1 MNDGMAHTS
10 TGQRET
16 VFTPGDFPI
25 RAGWFQGKSGGAPTP
40 YYHNEIE
47 FQLICKGQGQYFI
60 HNRVY
65 AFQRNSVLIIHRN
78 EVHNYL
84 PHPDAVVE
92 RVNLLFSTRV
102 VRERPAA
109 AEILRQLLPL
119 RLLQLSE
126 KAATA
131 ARLLLNDIAE
141 ECRGGRP
148 YWQQFALNNLEQF
161 LIILSRAV
169 DAPPVETPGNPVIRQ
184 VIEYLEERFPGR
196 VLLPEVAERFHLS
209 SYVLSREFKKYA
221 GMGFKQ
227 YLLHRRVMQAKVLLE
242 ETEMKIAAI
251 ATAVGFDDLSSFNR
265 AFKALVGV
273 TPSDY
278 RKISQ

>member
-1 MNDGMAHTS
+1 MTHTS
-10 TGQRET
+10 TGHRET

-25 RAGWFQGKSGGAPTP
+25 RAGWYQGKSGSVPTP

-65 AFQRNSVLIIHRN
+65 PFQRNSVLIIHRN

-84 PHPDAVVE
+84 PHPDAVVD
-92 RVNLLFSTRV
+92 RLNLLFSTQV

-109 AEILRQLLPL
+109 AEILRRLLPL

-126 KAATA
+126 KFATT
-131 ARLLLNDIAE
+131 ARLLLNDISE
-141 ECRGGRP
+141 ECRADQP
-148 YWQQFALNNLEQF
+148 YWQESALNNLEQF

-169 DAPPVETPGNPVIRQ
+169 DAPTAVETPGNPIIRQ
-184 VIEYLEERFPGR
+184 VIEHLEECFPGR
-196 VLLPEVAERFHLS
+196 VLLPEVAEYFHLS
-209 SYVLSREFKKYA
+209 SFVLCREFKKYA

-227 YLLHRRVMQAKVLLE
+227 YLLHRRIVQAKVLLE

-265 AFKALVGV
+265 AFKVLVGV

>member
-1 MNDGMAHTS
+1 MAHTS
-10 TGQRET
+10 TGHRET

-25 RAGWFQGKSGGAPTP
+25 RAGWYQGKSGGVPTP

-60 HNRVY
+60 HNQVY
-65 AFQRNSVLIIHRN
+65 PFQRNSVLIIHRN

-84 PHPDAVVE
+84 PHPDAVIE
-92 RVNLLFSTRV
+92 RVNLLFSLGV

-109 AEILRQLLPL
+109 AEILRQLVRL

-126 KAATA
+126 KAATT
-131 ARLLLNDIAE
+131 ARLLLNEITE
-141 ECRGGRP
+141 ECRGDHP
-148 YWQQFALNNLEQF
+148 HWQQSALNSLEQF

-169 DAPPVETPGNPVIRQ
+169 DAPPPAETPGNPIIRQ
-184 VIEYLEERFPGR
+184 VIEHLEECFPGR
-196 VLLPEVAERFHLS
+196 VLLPEVAEHFHLS
-209 SYVLSREFKKYA
+209 SFVLCREFKKYA

-227 YLLHRRVMQAKVLLE
+227 YLLHRRVVQAKVLLE
-242 ETEMKIAAI
+242 ETDMKIAAI

-265 AFKALVGV
+265 AFKVLVGV

>member
-1 MNDGMAHTS
+1 MAHTS
-10 TGQRET
+10 TGHRET

-25 RAGWFQGKSGGAPTP
+25 RAGWYQGKSGGVPTP
-40 YYHNEIE
+40 YYHHEIE

-60 HNRVY
+60 HNQVY
-65 AFQRNSVLIIHRN
+65 PFQRNSVLIIHRN

-84 PHPDAVVE
+84 PHPDAVIE
-92 RVNLLFSTRV
+92 RVNLLFSIGV

-109 AEILRQLLPL
+109 AEILRQLVPL

-126 KAATA
+126 KAATT
-131 ARLLLNDIAE
+131 ARLLLNEITE
-141 ECRGGRP
+141 ECRGDHP
-148 YWQQFALNNLEQF
+148 YWQASALNSLEQF

-169 DAPPVETPGNPVIRQ
+169 DAPPPTETPGNPIIRQ
-184 VIEYLEERFPGR
+184 VIEHLEERFPGR
-196 VLLPEVAERFHLS
+196 VLLPEVAEHFHLS
-209 SYVLSREFKKYA
+209 SYGLCREFKKYA

-227 YLLHRRVMQAKVLLE
+227 YLLHRRIVQAKVLLE
-242 ETEMKIAAI
+242 GTEMKIAAI

>member
-1 MNDGMAHTS
+1 MAHTS
-10 TGQRET
+10 TGHREM

-25 RAGWFQGKSGGAPTP
+25 RAGWFQGKGGGAPTP

-47 FQLICKGQGQYFI
+47 FQLVCRGQGQYFI
-60 HNRVY
+60 HNQIY

-84 PHPDAVVE
+84 PHPDAVIE
-92 RVNLLFSTRV
+92 RVNLIFSLQV

-109 AEILRQLLPL
+109 AEILHHLLPL
-119 RLLQLSE
+119 RRLQLSE
-126 KAATA
+126 KAATT

-141 ECRGGRP
+141 ECRGDQP
-148 YWQQFALNNLEQF
+148 FWQASALNSLEQF

-169 DAPPVETPGNPVIRQ
+169 DAPAPAVTPGNPVIRQ
-184 VIEYLEERFPGR
+184 VIEHLEERFPGR
-196 VLLPEVAERFHLS
+196 VLLPEVAEQFHIS
-209 SYVLSREFKKYA
+209 SFALCREFKKYA